1 MPLNIEARLRW
12 VALACAV
19 MPLVGVH
26 MAAMLAIDAGHLP
39 ACIPYLADCF
49 SISATGRL
57 APERWAFRGAMIPA
71 ALLAILLWW
80 RLPAIWR
87 DLRWGAAVKWLG
99 LVAGVSL
106 IAYTLALG
114 VDGES
119 YRVVRRTGVML
130 WFALTFFNQLLVSVS
145 RLSTANDR
153 WLRSGVLILLAL
165 GLLSVALAYWLPS
178 WYNTVDNA
186 FEWCF
191 AALLMFNFLRIA
203 KALPP

>member
-1 MPLNIEARLRW
+1 MR
-12 VALACAV
+12 
-19 MPLVGVH
+19 
-26 MAAMLAIDAGHLP
+26 
-39 ACIPYLADCF
+39 
-49 SISATGRL
+49 
-57 APERWAFRGAMIPA
+57 
-71 ALLAILLWW
+71 
-80 RLPAIWR
+80 
-87 DLRWGAAVKWLG
+87 WLG
-99 LVAGVSL
+99 QIAGVSL

-145 RLSTANDR
+145 ALTDGHDR
-153 WLRSGVLILLAL
+153 WLRIGVVTLLGL
-165 GLLSVALAYWLPS
+165 GLLSVALAYLLPT

-203 KALPP
+203 KALRSHRS